1 MSMRTT
7 NARMRRLLAEYDS
20 EYGHVCLVN
29 KRLFSLMTT
38 NENLVNEFI
47 QIKHREMRAIC
58 TLKPGRTTVAGP
70 KYYTSRSSAI
80 CHLLSFK
87 TEFDSNEY
95 HVVKASP
102 LGPCMKITIPDWKN
116 STKGLTVPF
125 NLVGWLKVDLNHRE
139 WPKTIL
145 LSFSFVFI
153 AVFQYYSLAFLCL
166 FYPTEILQDGVT
178 HIILEGASP
187 VSLRSF
193 AGNYFFSGKEG
204 IWCKAKTFILRVFI
218 IPLPFIVSATAFADF
233 ERDGLFK
240 ISSYIRLFIVSG
252 ICYCFQAFYIS
263 FFSKRS
269 LKAKPCS
276 FVSFSSQKPFLVK
289 TNFLG

>member
-1 MSMRTT
+1 MVSMRTT
-7 NARMRRLLAEYDS
+7 NARMRLLLAEYDS

-47 QIKHREMRAIC
+47 QIKHREMRAIR

-166 FYPTEILQDGVT
+166 FYPTEILQRWRYSYHSWGSKGKLFLFWKRGNLVQSKNIHFESFYHT
-178 HIILEGASP
+178 SSIYCQCNRLCGFWTWRSFQNLIIHKALYSVRYLLLFSGFLHIIFLEKVIES
-187 VSLRSF
+187 
-193 AGNYFFSGKEG
+193 
-204 IWCKAKTFILRVFI
+204 KALF
-218 IPLPFIVSATAFADF
+218 PL
-233 ERDGLFK
+233 
-240 ISSYIRLFIVSG
+240 
-252 ICYCFQAFYIS
+252 
-263 FFSKRS
+263 
-269 LKAKPCS
+269 
-276 FVSFSSQKPFLVK
+276 
-289 TNFLG
+289 